1 MVSFK
6 IWYLNKVI
14 KNLNLIGLQQKS
26 LIPTFYREKI
36 QPQKRRLPKC
46 LFLSIALQGLKV
58 LMGCKI

>member
-36 QPQKRRLPKC
+36 QPQKRRLPNVY
-46 LFLSIALQGLKV
+46 FEV
-58 LMGCKI
+58 LHCKG